1 MKKQEEDITIQYKY
15 FHDDHD
21 DDNDDDKPFPD
32 NASIKQESDTEF
44 DDAETILYAS
54 PQSKSDNEID
64 KKEYKEPQ
72 LEAADKIEN
81 QATIDKESFMK
92 IELEI
97 NKVNLEA
104 SKEADLQNIQGV
116 FDEVIEEEDIK
127 DYFIDDNDIFDSDE
141 ISESNRKFIL
151 DLIDRTS
158 FIADMKRFVEDT
170 EAKMKIVESAIKPEI
185 EKNPA
190 GIN

>member
-1 MKKQEEDITIQYKY
+1 MHDGCNYFSFWAIFCPFTPLTARKINSLKTKKA
-15 FHDDHD
+15 
-21 DDNDDDKPFPD
+21 P
-32 NASIKQESDTEF
+32 
-44 DDAETILYAS
+44 
-54 PQSKSDNEID
+54 
-64 KKEYKEPQ
+64 
-72 LEAADKIEN
+72 
-81 QATIDKESFMK
+81 
-92 IELEI
+92 
-97 NKVNLEA
+97 V
-104 SKEADLQNIQGV
+104 
-116 FDEVIEEEDIK
+116 EEENIK

-185 EKNPA
+185 EKKPA

>member
-32 NASIKQESDTEF
+32 DASIKQESDTEF